1 MSQRYNPLIQLD
13 NIGYIKNSK
22 PLLANISFQVRKNEI
37 ITIVGK
43 NGAGKTTLCKTLI
56 GIIKPSTGKIIKQD
70 GLKIS
75 YIPQIN
81 DHNVLVPI
89 RVKDFILLNSKKKLE
104 TADFGLIQQLN
115 LENSLNKLF
124 KDLSGGEKQKV
135 MLLRALLLCPDI
147 IILDEPASNIDFSS
161 REDMYSLINEYKGKN
176 NFSVIMVS
184 HDLHMVLKNTDW
196 VLCLNEGKIG
206 CSGVP
211 SVVNENEILKTISS
225 NYKYYNH
232 KD

>member
-1 MSQRYNPLIQLD
+1 MSHSPLIQLK
-13 NIGYIKNSK
+13 GVSYIKNSK
-22 PLLANISFQVRKNEI
+22 PLLTDISFEVRKNEI

-56 GIIKPSTGKIIKQD
+56 GIIKPTAGKIIKQA

-75 YIPQIN
+75 YIPQISN
-81 DHNVLVPI
+81 HNVLVPI
-89 RVKDFILLNSKKKLE
+89 CVKDFIILNNKKKLE
-104 TADFGLIQQLN
+104 NDDFQLIQQLN
-115 LENSLNKLF
+115 LEDSLNKLF

-147 IILDEPASNIDFSS
+147 IVLDEPTSNIDFSAKD
-161 REDMYSLINEYKGKN
+161 DMYSLINEYRGAK

-184 HDLHMVLKNTDW
+184 HDLHMVLKNTGW
-196 VLCLNEGKIG
+196 VLCLKDGKIC
-206 CSGVP
+206 CSGIP
-211 SVVNENEILKTISS
+211 SVVNESEILKNISL